1 MGAVQHL
8 ATLTRA
14 QVSLIRQLLRDKRI
28 RSRERAFVLEG
39 TKSCL
44 DLIDRYPQSILSL
57 IVSPRF
63 LRAETEADRRVR
75 AKLPVRQFVCP
86 DVGFEKLTDV
96 EATQG
101 ILAVVRQPEWDETK
115 VFGRTSVLGIY
126 GDRLQDPA
134 NVGAIIRTAAAL
146 NLTGVWLSADSADPF
161 SPKVVRATAGTILNL
176 PVFHTRD
183 FRTFSSYGCEIYS
196 AVLASA
202 DIVPIRSILTIPSR
216 LMIAVG
222 NEGAG
227 LDPDIVKASN
237 VVFSIPLAEGV
248 ESLNVAATAAIS
260 AFYFSGLQL
269 ESVVGSMRSRRSGSV

>member
-8 ATLTRA
+8 PALTRA
-14 QVSLIRQLLRDKRI
+14 QASLIRQLLRDKRI

-39 TKSCL
+39 TKACL
-44 DLIDRYPQSILSL
+44 DLIYRYPQSILSL

-63 LRAETEADRRVR
+63 LSAEAEADRRMR
-75 AKLPVRQFVCP
+75 TTLSARQFIYP
-86 DVGFEKLTDV
+86 DAGFEKLTDV

-101 ILAVVRQPEWDETK
+101 ILAVVRQPGWDEAQ
-115 VFGRTSVLGIY
+115 VFRRTSALGIY

-146 NLTGVWLSADSADPF
+146 NLCGVWLSADSADPF
-161 SPKVVRATAGTILNL
+161 SPKVVRATAGTILSL
-176 PVFHTRD
+176 PVFHTHD
-183 FRTFSSYGCEIYS
+183 FRAFSSYGCEIYS

-202 DIVPIRSILTIPSR
+202 DIVPIRSIRSIPSR

-227 LDPDIVKASN
+227 LAPDIVKASS
-237 VVFSIPLAEGV
+237 VRFSIPLAEGV

-260 AFYFSGLQL
+260 AFYFSGLR
-269 ESVVGSMRSRRSGSV
+269 SDAGVGSMSYSA

>member
-14 QVSLIRQLLRDKRI
+14 QASLIRQLFRDKKT
-28 RSRERAFVLEG
+28 RSREGAFVLEG

-44 DLIDRYPQSILSL
+44 DLIHRHPQSILTL

-63 LRAETEADRRVR
+63 LCDETEADRKVR
-75 AKLPVRQFVCP
+75 TKLSARQFVCP

-96 EATQG
+96 EVPQG
-101 ILAVVRQPEWDETK
+101 MLAVVRQPRWDEEQ
-115 VFGRTSVLGIY
+115 VFKQSRVVGIY
-126 GDRLQDPA
+126 GDKLQDPA

-146 NLTGVWLSADSADPF
+146 NLSAVWLSTDSADHF
-161 SPKVVRATAGTILNL
+161 SPKVIRATAGTILSL
-176 PVFHTRD
+176 PVFHARD
-183 FRTFSSYGCEIYS
+183 FRAFSSYGCEIYS

-202 DIVPIRSILTIPSR
+202 DIIPIRSIRTIPSR

-227 LDPDIVKASN
+227 LAPDIVKASR
-237 VVFSIPLAEGV
+237 VRFFIPLAEGV

-260 AFYFSGLQL
+260 AFYFSGLRLDSQ
-269 ESVVGSMRSRRSGSV
+269 VGSEVPQCSG